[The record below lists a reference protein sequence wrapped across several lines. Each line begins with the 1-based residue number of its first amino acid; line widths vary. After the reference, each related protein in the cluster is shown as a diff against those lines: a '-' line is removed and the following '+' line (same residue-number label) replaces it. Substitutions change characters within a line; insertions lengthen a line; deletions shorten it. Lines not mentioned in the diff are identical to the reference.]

1 MGLLQ
6 RLFGRPADEPADGAD
21 AVADTTDAP
30 EASPDESTDRP
41 APDGGV
47 LGDAAPLPEVP
58 EVPVTASP
66 DPSPEPGE
74 VPEPVAEAPHDT
86 SADDS
91 PGDTAEPETEP
102 EQPVLFV
109 TATSTDTDEAPL
121 ATVLPFRGGAVAE
134 EPPSAPEAAEER
146 EEQPKTPEFPDL
158 FTPSRPRRELLTL
171 DPPAAPEPEPAE
183 EAVVE
188 DLPID
193 ASGSPRAA
201 LRSAGVAVPHMQ
213 LVTTRGSA
221 RLWAFPVAEQEA
233 LGWWLEIRRVHD
245 RTGWLPVLLGPA
257 DGWLD
262 DAESVLHEGDDELG
276 RLSEVDVEELL
287 RVKAAEAGEPPRG
300 VATLPTRGDSTFT
313 VAKAPGL
320 LGLVQADHGWQI
332 PALLPWA
339 GSTNWEIF
347 GAEHAAVL
355 RRWDERVDV
364 EVVAMSWDVLELYVA
379 EPPAETADAVELAQE
394 VYAYCPDLL
403 AAGVPTLD
411 DLAVHMVKSKAW
423 YFRWND

>member
-6 RLFGRPADEPADGAD
+6 RLFGRPADESADDAD
-21 AVADTTDAP
+21 ATGGV
-30 EASPDESTDRP
+30 EASPDETTARP
-41 APDGGV
+41 GSDGGV
-47 LGDAAPLPEVP
+47 LGDAAPLPEP
-58 EVPVTASP
+58 AAE
-66 DPSPEPGE
+66 PEPESG
-74 VPEPVAEAPHDT
+74 PEQAAETPPADVGDSPATVAEPP
-86 SADDS
+86 DS
-91 PGDTAEPETEP
+91 PGDDEPENEA
-102 EQPVLFV
+102 EQPVPIV
-109 TATSTDTDEAPL
+109 TASSTDTDDAPL
-121 ATVLPFRGGAVAE
+121 ATVLPFRGGMSE
-134 EPPSAPEAAEER
+134 EPVTPPPPVEDIPRPTSRA
-146 EEQPKTPEFPDL
+146 PEFPDL
-158 FTPSRPRRELLTL
+158 FTPSRPRRELLSI
-171 DPPAAPEPEPAE
+171 DPPAAPEPEPGEA

-188 DLPID
+188 DLPVD

-221 RLWAFPVAEQEA
+221 RLWAFPVADHEA

-262 DAESVLHEGDDELG
+262 DAESVLHEGDDELA
-276 RLSEVDVEELL
+276 RLAEVDVEELL
-287 RVKAAEAGEPPRG
+287 RTKAAEAGEPPRG

-313 VAKAPGL
+313 IAKTSGL
-320 LGLVQADHGWQI
+320 LGLVQAEHGWQV

-379 EPPAETADAVELAQE
+379 EPPTDTADAVDLAQE